1 LKLGKNLFLKTYISL
16 DNSFIKKHRMKNFKW
31 EGVMPA
37 ITTQF
42 DAQGTLSLDVFK
54 NNLAHQIKAGVH
66 GVILGGTLGEA
77 NTLTRSEKD
86 TLLKTTLAQVEGK
99 IAVIMNVAEQSTA
112 DAVTVSKAAE
122 ANGANGLMLLPP
134 MRYKATDS
142 ETVAYFSEVA
152 MATSLPIM
160 IYNNPVDYKIEVT
173 LDMFQALKK
182 HKNITAVKESTRD
195 ITNVTRM
202 INRFGDRFKILCGVD
217 TIAIESMLMG
227 ANGWV
232 AGLVDA
238 FPEETVAIYTYC
250 KAGEWEKA
258 RAIFR
263 WFLPLLE
270 LDISPQLVQNIKLCE
285 QATGM
290 GTGHVRK
297 PRLPLERAEL
307 KRVEYIIKEGLA
319 KRPKNL
325 DYKNYL

>member
-1 LKLGKNLFLKTYISL
+1 
-16 DNSFIKKHRMKNFKW
+16 MKNFKW

-42 DAQGTLSLDVFK
+42 DSGGVLSLNAFK

-66 GVILGGTLGEA
+66 GIILGGTLGEA
-77 NTLTRSEKD
+77 STLTSSEKES
-86 TLLKTTLAQVEGK
+86 LLKTTLEQVEGK
-99 IAVIMNVAEQSTA
+99 IPVIMNIAEQST
-112 DAVTVSKAAE
+112 DQAVGSAKAAE
-122 ANGANGLMLLPP
+122 TNGASGLMLLPP
-134 MRYKATDS
+134 MRYRATDT
-142 ETVAYFSEVA
+142 ETVAYFSAVA
-152 MATSLPIM
+152 SSTSLPIM

-173 LDMFQALKK
+173 LDMFQAIRKYE
-182 HKNITAVKESTRD
+182 NITAVKESTRD
-195 ITNVTRM
+195 ITNITRM
-202 INRFGDRFKILCGVD
+202 INRFGDRYKILCGVD
-217 TIAIESMLMG
+217 TIAMESILMG
-227 ANGWV
+227 AKGWI

-285 QATGM
+285 QATGL
-290 GTGHVRK
+290 GTGYVRK
-297 PRLPLERAEL
+297 PRLPLEGTEL
-307 KRVEYIIKEGLA
+307 KRVEYIIKESLVN
-319 KRPKNL
+319 RPKNL

>member
-1 LKLGKNLFLKTYISL
+1 MI
-16 DNSFIKKHRMKNFKW
+16 NFEW

-42 DAQGTLSLDVFK
+42 DAQGKLSLEAFR

-66 GVILGGTLGEA
+66 GIILGGTLGEA
-77 NTLTRSEKD
+77 STLSLEEKKV
-86 TLLKTTLAQVEGK
+86 LLETTLAEVNGR
-99 IAVIMNVAEQSTA
+99 IPVIMNIAEQSTEEA
-112 DAVTVSKAAE
+112 IHVAKSAE

-134 MRYKATDS
+134 MRYKATDD
-142 ETVAYFSEVA
+142 ETIAYFSA
-152 MATSLPIM
+152 IAASTKLRIM

-173 LDMFQALKK
+173 LDMFEALTK

-202 INRFGDRFKILCGVD
+202 FNRFGDRFNILCGVD
-217 TIAIESMLMG
+217 TIAMECLLMG
-227 ANGWV
+227 GNGWV

-250 KAGEWEKA
+250 EAGEWEKA
-258 RAIFR
+258 RAVFR

-285 QATGM
+285 LATGL

-297 PRLPLERAEL
+297 PRLPLTGEALNKVEKVIAE
-307 KRVEYIIKEGLA
+307 GMA
-319 KRPKNL
+319 NRPQNL
-325 DYKNYL
+325 DYKKYL